1 MKKTLLTLILAIS
14 FCGAYGQKTK
24 TRAIPEPVLEPDEE
38 PVAEIEFPE
47 DYYEVRKW
55 YNYQK
60 LSEQDKLA
68 FLMSEYVPLVRES
81 GTDSIYVFLRSTPWV
96 SESGTISI
104 LDDQPIVLNPTLL
117 PKVESLFSKYLPQ
130 TVIRNLMDKA
140 VDPATVGL
148 IERWNSAEI
157 GDDWVTAGNY
167 AQMYGGIVSLTERVM
182 DEGYGSR
189 RAHRK
194 YLRILRDFNNSAVR
208 YALSVPVFDEEYRY
222 AFMVMRK
229 SGAADSFALF
239 ERKDS
244 GWQSIHSVDI
254 AEK

>member
-38 PVAEIEFPE
+38 PVTEIELPE

-55 YNYQK
+55 FNYQK

-81 GTDSIYVFLRSTPWV
+81 GTDSIYVFLRLTPWV
-96 SESGTISI
+96 SEKGTISI
-104 LDDQPIVLNPTLL
+104 LDDQPIVLNPALL

-157 GDDWVTAGNY
+157 GERWITASNY
-167 AQMYGGIVSLTERVM
+167 TYMYGTIVLLTEWQI
-182 DEGYGSR
+182 DGSR
-189 RAHRK
+189 KPGIHRK

-208 YALSVPVFDEEYRY
+208 YALSVPVFDDEHRY
-222 AFMVMRK
+222 AFMVIRK
-229 SGAADSFALF
+229 NGAADSFALF

-254 AEK
+254 AER